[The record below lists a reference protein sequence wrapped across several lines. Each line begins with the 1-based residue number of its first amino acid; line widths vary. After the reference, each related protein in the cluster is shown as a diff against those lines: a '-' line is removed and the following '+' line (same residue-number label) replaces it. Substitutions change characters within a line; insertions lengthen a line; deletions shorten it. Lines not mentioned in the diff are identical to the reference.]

1 MEDAA
6 VVCPDDNGVGMA
18 GSGTRSAS
26 LISYSRARRVSL
38 PIVMSL
44 RPVSISESR
53 EREMPVAFAT
63 WARENPRAVR
73 IARSVVPNES
83 S

>member
-1 MEDAA
+1 MEERP
-6 VVCPDDNGVGMA
+6 VVCPDDDRVGMA
-18 GSGTRSAS
+18 GLGHELGER
-26 LISYSRARRVSL
+26 ISYSCASRVSR